1 MDNRKNALDWTFF
14 ILTVVG
20 GLNWGLIGL
29 FDFNLVAEL
38 FSSESLQRIIYS
50 LVGLA
55 TCLGHD
61 KTSCRRLD
69 SSSILVG

>member
-55 TCLGHD
+55 TIGLIVSAMTKRPAD
-61 KTSCRRLD
+61 
-69 SSSILVG
+69 V

>member
-1 MDNRKNALDWTFF
+1 MYSKMNALEWIFF

-38 FSSESLQRIIYS
+38 FSSDSLQRLVYS
-50 LVGLA
+50 LVGFA
-55 TCLGHD
+55 TIGLVV
-61 KTSCRRLD
+61 TVMTRRNITED
-69 SSSILVG
+69 I

>member
-14 ILTVVG
+14 ILTVIG

-55 TCLGHD
+55 T
-61 KTSCRRLD
+61 
-69 SSSILVG
+69 VGLIVSVMTKRPADV

>member
-1 MDNRKNALDWTFF
+1 MNALEWIFF

-38 FSSESLQRIIYS
+38 FSSDNLQRLIYS
-50 LVGLA
+50 LVGFA
-55 TCLGHD
+55 TIGLVV
-61 KTSCRRLD
+61 TVMTRRN
-69 SSSILVG
+69 ITENI